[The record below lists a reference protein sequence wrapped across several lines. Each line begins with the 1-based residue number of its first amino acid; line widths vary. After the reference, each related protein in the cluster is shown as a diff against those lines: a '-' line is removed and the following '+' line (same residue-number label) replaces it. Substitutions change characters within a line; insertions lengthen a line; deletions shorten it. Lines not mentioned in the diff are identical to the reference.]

1 MSRSAA
7 IRRRLALVLALIL
20 LLSGCSLSGGESH
33 SSGRDPV
40 SFDQMEYTRPDMD
53 ALEALF
59 SSVTGF
65 AETATRRD
73 GDALTEKLSRCW
85 DAYDEFYTMDTL
97 AMLRSDIDQ
106 SDEAAAAEY
115 EFCQSSEVLMDAWLD
130 ALLAACANSEAPVPS
145 NLLAGYDQG
154 DVEPYTDRQLELMGR
169 ENELLMEYWRAMM
182 LDEIRLDGRTVSYT
196 EYISDPRITS
206 EEYRTANLA
215 YARACNETAAPVY
228 VELIKVRRAMAEEFG
243 YGSYEDLQ
251 FDTFAR
257 DYTPDQ
263 VHRYLDDVASA
274 VAGFS
279 AGLMDQDPYSL
290 VSYDPPSA
298 TSLLNLLRR
307 SIADMGEPVI
317 GAYDLMKTYRLYD
330 VSASVNKAPGAYTVY
345 LDSYDVPFC
354 FLGAYGDVEDF
365 LDLSHEFGHFVDA
378 YVNYNATASLDL
390 AELYSQAMANLTLL
404 KCRDLMSEGSYR
416 NLLLLHLLSNLNV
429 FTEQAAY
436 ADFETR
442 AFQLPD
448 EELTVETLNAL
459 ALACAE
465 RFGAVTPGE
474 EELSSLYWAQ
484 VSHLFEYPFYVISYC
499 VSADAALQIAELE
512 RDDSGTGVA
521 CYEGILD
528 WAEDAFL
535 SELARVGLESPFS
548 PGRPARALALAE
560 AILEEDLAEML
571 NAA

>member
-20 LLSGCSLSGGESH
+20 LLSGCSLSGGGSH

-65 AETATRRD
+65 AESATRRD

-228 VELIKVRRAMAEEFG
+228 VELIKVRRAMAKEFG

-290 VSYDPPSA
+290 VSYDPLSA

>member
-1 MSRSAA
+1 
-7 IRRRLALVLALIL
+7 
-20 LLSGCSLSGGESH
+20 
-33 SSGRDPV
+33 
-40 SFDQMEYTRPDMD
+40 MEYTRPDMD

-290 VSYDPPSA
+290 VSYDPLSA